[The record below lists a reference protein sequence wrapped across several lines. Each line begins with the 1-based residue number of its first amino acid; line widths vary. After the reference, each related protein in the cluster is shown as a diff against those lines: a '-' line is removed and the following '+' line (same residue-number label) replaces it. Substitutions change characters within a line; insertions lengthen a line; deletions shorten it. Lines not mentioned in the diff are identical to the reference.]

1 MKKISFA
8 IAMGLL
14 VATSSFAQEFKMPAP
29 SPSATISQDFSTSKI
44 DISYSR
50 PSMKGRKIFGDI
62 VPFGQEWRTGA
73 NGATKITF
81 GEEVFIA
88 GQPLKAGTYSLY
100 TIPGRENWEV
110 IFNNSTENW
119 GLSGYDKSKNVLSV
133 KVGSLQTNETTETF
147 SISVE
152 NITKNSCDIVL
163 NWENTRVTIPVK
175 ADNEGRIEDYV
186 KTSLKSENPPYM
198 VAARYYLEQG
208 RNLDEALV
216 YADKALQAN
225 PKGFYIHWMKAQILS
240 KQGRKKEAIAE
251 AKKAADGAKGS
262 PYEAEY
268 ANNYK
273 EISK

>member
-1 MKKISFA
+1 M
-8 IAMGLL
+8 
-14 VATSSFAQEFKMPAP
+14 
-29 SPSATISQDFSTSKI
+29 
-44 DISYSR
+44 
-50 PSMKGRKIFGDI
+50 
-62 VPFGQEWRTGA
+62 
-73 NGATKITF
+73 
-81 GEEVFIA
+81 
-88 GQPLKAGTYSLY
+88 
-100 TIPGRENWEV
+100 
-110 IFNNSTENW
+110 
-119 GLSGYDKSKNVLSV
+119 
-133 KVGSLQTNETTETF
+133 
-147 SISVE
+147 
-152 NITKNSCDIVL
+152 

>member
-1 MKKISFA
+1 
-8 IAMGLL
+8 
-14 VATSSFAQEFKMPAP
+14 
-29 SPSATISQDFSTSKI
+29 
-44 DISYSR
+44 
-50 PSMKGRKIFGDI
+50 
-62 VPFGQEWRTGA
+62 
-73 NGATKITF
+73 
-81 GEEVFIA
+81 
-88 GQPLKAGTYSLY
+88 
-100 TIPGRENWEV
+100 
-110 IFNNSTENW
+110 
-119 GLSGYDKSKNVLSV
+119 
-133 KVGSLQTNETTETF
+133 
-147 SISVE
+147 
-152 NITKNSCDIVL
+152 
-163 NWENTRVTIPVK
+163 
-175 ADNEGRIEDYV
+175 
-186 KTSLKSENPPYM
+186 M